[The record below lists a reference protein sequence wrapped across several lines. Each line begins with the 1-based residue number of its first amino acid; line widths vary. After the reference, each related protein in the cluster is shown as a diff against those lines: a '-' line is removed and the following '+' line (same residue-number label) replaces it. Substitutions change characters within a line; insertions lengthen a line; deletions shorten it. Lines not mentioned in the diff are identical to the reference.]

1 MMDELTMNT
10 GAVRQSASSSGCC
23 SPNIETGADVCFKH
37 LTTVNIK
44 FPSVKILNFEIEIS

>member
-23 SPNIETGADVCFKH
+23 SPNIEIGADVRFNYFIN
-37 LTTVNIK
+37 L
-44 FPSVKILNFEIEIS
+44 SVVIDKNL